1 MISFRAI
8 EQKVDCSEST
18 FIQNGEFRY
27 HIAFVNFRNVHNNC
41 MRQSKRAA
49 VLHVARSKQLPF
61 SFQKDLLANDAVYF
75 IEKGFYTRVI
85 VLREERVVQFKVV
98 PDTNLVILK

>member
-1 MISFRAI
+1 
-8 EQKVDCSEST
+8 
-18 FIQNGEFRY
+18 
-27 HIAFVNFRNVHNNC
+27 

-98 PDTNLVILK
+98 PDANLVILK